1 MSFYSDFVLILCF
14 WETTRSITVSYP
26 INSKLRKNYL
36 NIISSKIIVDKVFHF
51 KKEYL
56 HHFQGNNEVYHN
68 LLSNNRIVKVTFMS
82 AL

>member
-1 MSFYSDFVLILCF
+1 MSGK
-14 WETTRSITVSYP
+14 TTHIYFFSTFG
-26 INSKLRKNYL
+26 
-36 NIISSKIIVDKVFHF
+36 SKIFVDKVFHF

-82 AL
+82 AFITCLGP